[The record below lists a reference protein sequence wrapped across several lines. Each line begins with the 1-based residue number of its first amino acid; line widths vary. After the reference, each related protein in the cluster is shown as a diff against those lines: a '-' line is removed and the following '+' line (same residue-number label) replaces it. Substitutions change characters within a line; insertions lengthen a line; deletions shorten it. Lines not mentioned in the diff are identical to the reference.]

1 MPRIPLDQ
9 IKEPL
14 VYWYQSE
21 GRPLPWREN
30 ATPYLIWISEI
41 MLQQTRI
48 EAVRGYFARFIEALP
63 TVSHLASC
71 PDDELMALW
80 EGLGYYNRARN
91 LKKAAGIIMEKHG
104 GELPADFEELR
115 ALPGIGD
122 YTAGAIASIAFGLPF
137 PAVDGNVLRV
147 ISRLTASKQ
156 NISLPAT
163 KKKVTEELMKVI
175 DKKHP
180 GEFNEGLMELGETV
194 CIPKGTPDCRHCPL
208 MYLCLGYKRG
218 IAETLPVISQ
228 KKPRRILLMT
238 VFILQSPEGILVQ
251 KRPESGLLAGLFELP
266 HVDGKLTKK
275 EAEEELSSLGFP
287 DLSLKKLP
295 NGKHI
300 FTHLEWHMTVFFAR
314 VDEIPSGSPLTPLTE
329 GKALP
334 TAFRRLLP

>member
-9 IKEPL
+9 ISEPL

-30 ATPYLIWISEI
+30 ATPYRIWISEI

-48 EAVRGYFARFIEALP
+48 EAVRGYFARFMKALP
-63 TVSHLASC
+63 TISHLAAC
-71 PDDELMALW
+71 PEDELMALW

-91 LKKAAGIIMEKHG
+91 LKKAAQIIMEQHE
-104 GELPADFEELR
+104 GELPANFEQLR

-147 ISRLTASKQ
+147 ISRLTASKE

-163 KKKVTEELMKVI
+163 KKKVTEELMNVI
-175 DKKHP
+175 DKKNP
-180 GEFNEGLMELGETV
+180 GAFNEGLMELGETI
-194 CIPKGTPDCRHCPL
+194 CIPKGTPDCHHCPL

-218 IAETLPVISQ
+218 IAETLPVISK
-228 KKPRRILLMT
+228 KKPRRILHMT
-238 VFILQSPEGILVQ
+238 VFVLQTPEGVLVQ
-251 KRPESGLLAGLFELP
+251 KRPDSGLLAGLFELP
-266 HVDGKLTKK
+266 HVEGKLSKK
-275 EAEEELSSLGFP
+275 AAEETLALLGFEG
-287 DLSLKKLP
+287 LSLKKLP

-300 FTHLEWHMTVFFAR
+300 FTHLEWHMTVFFAK
-314 VDEIPSGSPLTPLTE
+314 VTEIPKESSLTPLTE

-334 TAFRRLLP
+334 TVFRRLLP